1 MKCGVPFLKISR
13 NFKMAVSKR
22 EAKDGAPPGAAHEAD
37 AASEMLRQ
45 VLLPSS
51 SSSEMNKLI
60 TKMS

>member
-1 MKCGVPFLKISR
+1 
-13 NFKMAVSKR
+13 MAVSKR